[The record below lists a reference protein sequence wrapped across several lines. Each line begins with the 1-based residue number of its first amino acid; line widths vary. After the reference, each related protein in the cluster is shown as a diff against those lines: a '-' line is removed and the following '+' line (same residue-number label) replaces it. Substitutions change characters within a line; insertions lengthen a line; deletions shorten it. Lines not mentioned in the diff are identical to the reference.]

1 MKFLSKEKQTDLV
14 LLILRI
20 TFGGSMIIG
29 HGWGKLMRLFSG
41 EPIEFGDPYGIG
53 PTASLIL
60 ATFAEFLCS
69 VLVMLGLFTRL
80 SVIPLIITML
90 TVVFVVHLGDEYGRV
105 EKGILFLMAYIAI
118 LIGGPGRYSLD
129 AIWRKD
135 SVGV

>member
-1 MKFLSKEKQTDLV
+1 MQMLSKEKQIDIV

-20 TFGGSMIIG
+20 TFGGSLIIG

-41 EPIEFGDPYGIG
+41 AQIEFGDPYGIG

-69 VLVMLGLFTRL
+69 VLIVLGLFTRWA
-80 SVIPLIITML
+80 VIPLIITML
-90 TVVFVVHLGDEYGRV
+90 TVVFLVHFGDPYNRV
-105 EKGILFLMAYIAI
+105 EAGILFLMPFIAI

-129 AIWRKD
+129 AIWRKEE
-135 SVGV
+135 